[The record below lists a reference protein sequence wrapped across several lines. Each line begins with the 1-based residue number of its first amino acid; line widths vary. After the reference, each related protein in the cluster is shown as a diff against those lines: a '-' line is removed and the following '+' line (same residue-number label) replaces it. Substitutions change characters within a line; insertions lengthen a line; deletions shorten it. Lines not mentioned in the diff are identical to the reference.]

1 MRHLFVMKLSTWPFV
16 LLLPIFMISLFSGL
30 WLYGTFGPHII
41 YNETVTIKMLAL
53 SDGEPC
59 FESADL
65 KWYSLD
71 NPDLTWKKFL
81 AMKSNDTL
89 NVTISQD
96 AYGDK
101 SIIKIN
107 E

>member
-1 MRHLFVMKLSTWPFV
+1 MEEISNYVFLI
-16 LLLPIFMISLFSGL
+16 PILMMSLFCGL
-30 WLYGTFGPHII
+30 WLYGAFGPHII
-41 YNETVTIKMLAL
+41 YTETVTVKLRAL

-59 FESADL
+59 FESTDL

-81 AMKSNDTL
+81 SIKPNDTL
-89 NVTISQD
+89 NITVSQNVF
-96 AYGDK
+96 GDK
-101 SIIKIN
+101 SIIRIN